1 MVPFVEAQ
9 IAGAGTRIPAIGL
22 GTMTLKDDVCIQ
34 TVRSALQMGYRH
46 LDTATFYGNEREV
59 GEGLRASGVPR
70 EDVFVTTKVRHVD
83 LKPGDFER
91 AVENSLNL
99 LGLPSVDLLLIHW
112 PSPELPLPAYIPAL
126 CKAKRTGQTKHI
138 GVANFTIQLLDDA
151 LKIAD
156 EPLVNNQI
164 EAHPMLDQSR
174 LIAHCRTL
182 GLSMTA
188 YCPIGRGKVPGT
200 ELLDR
205 IGAKYG
211 KSGAQVSLRWLIQQG
226 LIPIPRTS
234 NPDKLR
240 QNLNVFD
247 FTLSDAEMA
256 EIAALKRPDGRI
268 VNPPQAPKWDS

>member
-1 MVPFVEAQ
+1 MGPFVEAH
-9 IAGAGTRIPAIGL
+9 GTRIPAIGL
-22 GTMTLKDDVCIQ
+22 GTMTLKDDVCIEA
-34 TVRSALQMGYRH
+34 VSAALQMGYRH

-59 GEGLRASGVPR
+59 GEGLRRSGIPR
-70 EDVFVTTKVRHVD
+70 DDVFVTTKVRHVD
-83 LKPGDFER
+83 LKSGDFER
-91 AVENSLNL
+91 AVENSLKL

-112 PSPELPLPAYIPAL
+112 PSPELPLSAYIPAL
-126 CKAKRTGQTKHI
+126 CKAKRAGQAKHV
-138 GVANFTIQLLDDA
+138 GVANFTIQLLDEA

-164 EAHPMLDQSR
+164 EAHPMLDQSK
-174 LIAHCRTL
+174 LIAHCTKL

-188 YCPIGRGKVPGT
+188 YCPIGRGMVPGT
-200 ELLDR
+200 ETLDR
-205 IGAKYG
+205 IGGKYG

-234 NPDKLR
+234 NPDKLK

-247 FTLSDAEMA
+247 FSLSESEMA
-256 EIAALKRPDGRI
+256 EIAALKRSNGRI

>member
-1 MVPFVEAQ
+1 MVPLIEAH
-9 IAGAGTRIPAIGL
+9 GARIPAIGL

-34 TVRSALQMGYRH
+34 TVSAALRMGYRH

-59 GEGLRASGVPR
+59 GEGLRASGIGR
-70 EDVFVTTKVRHVD
+70 DEVFITTKVRHVD

-91 AVENSLNL
+91 AVETSLTL
-99 LGLPSVDLLLIHW
+99 LRLPAVDLLLIHW
-112 PSPELPLPAYIPAL
+112 PSPELPLSAYIPAL
-126 CKAKRTGQTKHI
+126 CKAKRAGHARHI
-138 GVANFTIQLLDDA
+138 GVANFTIQLLDEA

-164 EAHPMLDQSR
+164 EAHPMLDQSK
-174 LIAHCRTL
+174 LIAACKMR
-182 GLSMTA
+182 GISITA
-188 YCPIGRGKVPGT
+188 YCPIGRGKISDNDT
-200 ELLDR
+200 LER
-205 IGAKYG
+205 IANKYG

-234 NPDKLR
+234 NPDKLK

-247 FTLSDAEMA
+247 FSLSEAEMA
-256 EIAALKRPDGRI
+256 EIAMLKRPDGRI

>member
-1 MVPFVEAQ
+1 MVPTVA
-9 IAGAGTRIPAIGL
+9 AHHAHIPAIGL
-22 GTMTLKDDVCIQ
+22 GTMTLKGDLCSR
-34 TVRSALQMGYRH
+34 TVEAALRMGYRH

-70 EDVFVTTKVRHVD
+70 EDVFITTKVRHVD

-91 AVENSLNL
+91 AVENSLKA
-99 LGLPSVDLLLIHW
+99 LGLSSVDLLLVHW
-112 PSPELPLPAYIPAL
+112 PSTELPLAAYVPVL
-126 CKAKRTGQTKHI
+126 CRAKRDGQTRHI
-138 GVANFTIQLLDDA
+138 GVANFTIQLLDEA

-164 EAHPMLDQSR
+164 EAHPMLDQSK

-188 YCPIGRGKVPGT
+188 YCPIGRGTVTGT

-205 IGAKYG
+205 IGSRYG
-211 KSGAQVSLRWLIQQG
+211 KSGAQVSLRWLVQLG

-234 NPDKLR
+234 NPDKLK
-240 QNLNVFD
+240 QNLDIFD
-247 FTLSDAEMA
+247 FTLSEAEMS
-256 EIAALKRPDGRI
+256 EIASLKRPDGRI